1 MIAKLFEH
9 FQYQVDGLLNFA
21 LENLDIKYS
30 EDTIFLNGLQKNYYK
45 SINQFLLAKS
55 GVLNITEEI
64 SKPKIYDI
72 NIDYIIIHLIEY
84 Y

>member
-30 EDTIFLNGLQKNYYK
+30 DDTIFLNGLQKNYYK
-45 SINQFLLAKS
+45 SIN
-55 GVLNITEEI
+55 
-64 SKPKIYDI
+64 
-72 NIDYIIIHLIEY
+72 
-84 Y
+84 